1 MIFSVIGNH
10 WNCTMRQLHKL
21 AWIKTQ
27 MEENKTPYEGCKRS
41 QGVITLLDE
50 RKATLN
56 RNIDAAFKLL
66 IRDLLEFLLRPL
78 VLEIYS

>member
-56 RNIDAAFKLL
+56 RNIDAAFKTSDKGSP
-66 IRDLLEFLLRPL
+66 RVL
-78 VLEIYS
+78 VETISA